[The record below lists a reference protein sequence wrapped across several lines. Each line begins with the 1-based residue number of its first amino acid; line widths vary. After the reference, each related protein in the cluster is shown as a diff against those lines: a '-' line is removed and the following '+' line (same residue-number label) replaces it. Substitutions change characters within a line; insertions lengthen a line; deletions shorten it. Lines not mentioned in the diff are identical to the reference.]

1 MRQDP
6 AHPVD
11 PDDPSRREVLRGG
24 LVGLGAGVLLLGV
37 TLVFLLR
44 PLEEPQ
50 HALGIF
56 LPLAVGL
63 VAVALGALALLPL
76 ALGDTVDTA
85 ARAVLLLRGWAAV
98 GVALTLGGVLRGDL
112 PWTVGALVPL
122 AAVALLLR
130 DARRLAGVVAA
141 EQRDDQER

>member
-1 MRQDP
+1 MHGPGSHHDG
-6 AHPVD
+6 
-11 PDDPSRREVLRGG
+11 PSEPGSGTTPLNREVLRGG
-24 LVGLGAGVLLLGV
+24 LVGLGAGILLLGV

-76 ALGDTVDTA
+76 ALGDTVETA
-85 ARAVLLLRGWAAV
+85 ARAVVLLRGLAV
-98 GVALTLGGVLRGDL
+98 VGAVLALGGAARSDL
-112 PWTVGALVPL
+112 PWSVAGLVPL

-130 DARRLAGVVAA
+130 DASRLAAA
-141 EQRDDQER
+141 DPSH